1 MSSTFVI
8 NKTEKCFWSTVE
20 HMYAIVAF
28 FDCGFESGALGLLG
42 WGWQQN
48 LKISCIGLKLI
59 FFLAAFYSSPSP
71 IAPSPHLVW
80 TESFYVYIF
89 LYIEIKIID

>member
-1 MSSTFVI
+1 MFLI
-8 NKTEKCFWSTVE
+8 NKTEKCFRSTVE

-48 LKISCIGLKLI
+48 LKIS
-59 FFLAAFYSSPSP
+59 YR
-71 IAPSPHLVW
+71 V
-80 TESFYVYIF
+80 
-89 LYIEIKIID
+89 